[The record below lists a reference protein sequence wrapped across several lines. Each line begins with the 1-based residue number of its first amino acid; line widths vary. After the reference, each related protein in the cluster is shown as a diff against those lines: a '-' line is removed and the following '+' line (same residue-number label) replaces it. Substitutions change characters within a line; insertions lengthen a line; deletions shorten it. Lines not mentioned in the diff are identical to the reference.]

1 MKCLFYTL
9 KNYFLI
15 TIIASCSSHDI
26 ALKKKDLYPDSSA
39 VIKYQPDWH
48 KTLYNPKII
57 EFKNNPI
64 GFDKIVFL
72 GNSITQGLRHYE
84 YKLKSSVVVNRGIS
98 GDYTDGVLAR
108 LKEITYYKP
117 KAIFLLIG
125 VNDLFEDN
133 RSRPERTPEYVANNI
148 LLISDIVN
156 KNSPNTKI
164 FIQTIIPI
172 NNNQY
177 LTEKPNIEFL
187 HIDYSPSINEQINEV
202 NKILKSNLSLT
213 IIDLHSTFLDE
224 DLQLNPKFSTD
235 GVHLNDLGYQNWI
248 DIINPILK
256 EIK

>member
-1 MKCLFYTL
+1 MKYLFNSVT
-9 KNYFLI
+9 NCFLI
-15 TIIASCSSHDI
+15 TLMASCSSNDI
-26 ALKKKDLYPDSSA
+26 ALKGKDLYPDSST
-39 VIKYQPDWH
+39 VIKYQPEWH

-72 GNSITQGLRHYE
+72 GNSITQGMRYYNH
-84 YKLKSSVVVNRGIS
+84 KLKSSNIVNRGIS

-108 LKEITYYKP
+108 LKEIIYYKP

-148 LLISDIVN
+148 FLIFDLIN
-156 KNSPNTKI
+156 KKSPNTQI

-177 LTEKPNIEFL
+177 LSKKPNIEFL
-187 HIDYSPSINEQINEV
+187 HSDYSPSINEQINEV
-202 NKILKSNLSLT
+202 NKILKSNLSLN
-213 IIDLHSTFLDE
+213 IIDLHSTFLDK

-235 GVHLNDLGYQNWI
+235 GVHLNDLGYHNWI
-248 DIINPILK
+248 DIINPILE